1 MRCHFFEKSS
11 APKEINRDAMAIGQT
26 RTIGEG
32 LASAW
37 AAIMKNPLQFLL
49 AALLVMACGATKK
62 VSPALPA
69 RAR

>member
-1 MRCHFFEKSS
+1 
-11 APKEINRDAMAIGQT
+11 MAIGQT
-26 RTIGEG
+26 RSIGEG
-32 LASAW
+32 LASAL
-37 AAIMKNPLQFLL
+37 AKIKQNPLQFLL